1 MSKHISFLLWGV
13 GPAGGTYNVLL
24 LADYLS
30 HTGYDVTV
38 VVPRKELLSLKAI
51 SMRIIR
57 FLEYHFTTLFVKRT
71 MLSPLIL
78 ASEVPEADF
87 YVATF
92 WPTAY
97 TVNYLRA
104 KTGMPCFYYIQH
116 FEPIFYSHSYV
127 YYLAEKTYTLPL
139 IQLTISKWLTT
150 VISKYERGPTHVGYF
165 IDPIFKPTY
174 DHPQFIRSLK
184 AHGKKIILGIYR
196 PEYWKNFYLFID
208 TITALYKHRKDIYAI
223 IIGDMTRI
231 SYAFPHKKIGW
242 LPREDL
248 CKYYSAADVFVYT
261 SLYEGFGLPPLE
273 AMACGCPVV
282 MTDSLGSRDY
292 AVPDVNSIIV
302 QKNPKAIAVAINE
315 LLSNDSLRDSL
326 IREGLQTA
334 KSFSINIAATKF
346 EKALKIYG

>member
-1 MSKHISFLLWGV
+1 MWGI

-24 LADYLS
+24 LADYLRYK
-30 HTGYDVTV
+30 GYDVTV
-38 VVPRKELLSLKAI
+38 IAPRKEVFLKTV
-51 SMRIIR
+51 SMKIVR
-57 FLEYHFTTLFVKRT
+57 FLEYHFPTLFIRKT

-97 TVNYLRA
+97 TANYLRT

-116 FEPIFYSHSYV
+116 FEPIFYPHSYV
-127 YYLAEKTYTLPL
+127 YYLADKTYTLPL
-139 IQLTISKWLTT
+139 IQLTISKWLGS
-150 VISKYERGPTHVGYF
+150 VISKYGKNPIYVGYF
-165 IDPIFKPTY
+165 VDPVFKPAY
-174 DHPQFIRSLK
+174 EAPQYIQKLK
-184 AHGKKIILGIYR
+184 SHGKKIILTIYR
-196 PEYWKNFYLFID
+196 PEYWKGFYLFVD
-208 TITALYKHRKDIYAI
+208 AITTLYKRRKDIYAI
-223 IIGDMTRI
+223 IIGDTTHTI
-231 SYAFPHKKIGW
+231 YAFPHKKIRW
-242 LPREDL
+242 LLREEL
-248 CKYYSAADVFVYT
+248 CKYYSVADVFVYT
-261 SLYEGFGLPPLE
+261 SLFEGFGLPPLE

-292 AVPDVNSIIV
+292 AVPGVNSIVV

-334 KSFSINIAATKF
+334 KNFSIDIAATKF
-346 EKALKIYG
+346 EKILRMYS

>member
-1 MSKHISFLLWGV
+1 MSKHVSFLLWGL
-13 GPAGGTYNVLL
+13 GQAGGTNNVLL
-24 LADYLS
+24 LANYLN
-30 HTGYDVTV
+30 HRGYDITVT
-38 VVPRKELLSLKAI
+38 VPRKRGSSLKRL
-51 SMRIIR
+51 SMMIAR
-57 FLEYHFTTLFVKRT
+57 FLEYHFPTLFIRKA

-78 ASEVPEADF
+78 ASEVPKADF

-97 TVNYLRA
+97 TANYLKT
-104 KTGMPCFYYIQH
+104 KTGMPCFYYIQY
-116 FEPIFYSHSYV
+116 FEPIFYPHSYV

-150 VISKYERGPTHVGYF
+150 LISKYGRTIHSVGYF
-165 IDPIFKPTY
+165 IDPIFKPSN

-196 PEYWKNFYLFID
+196 PEYWKNFNLYID
-208 TITALYKHRKDIYAI
+208 AITLLYKHRKDIYAI

-231 SYAFPHKKIGW
+231 SYAFPHKKIRW
-242 LPREDL
+242 LPRGEL

-315 LLSNDSLRDSL
+315 LLSNDSLKDSL

-334 KSFSINIAATKF
+334 KGFSINIAATKF